1 MKTRLAAA
9 CGLVAVALALV
20 AAPAGA
26 HEEINPK
33 VASTGTPTFFT
44 LSVANEEKTD
54 LVKVEVD
61 APDLAPFGAT
71 TRQPADWTAALSGES
86 KITYTGGAI
95 KPDNFE
101 NFGFETD
108 GIKQAGNMQY
118 KVIMTWSDGKTE
130 TVNPPPVVASAP
142 GSTTATKS
150 SGSSNKA
157 TVALVLAIIALVAG
171 LAALGLAL
179 SRRGGSQP
187 ATPEDRAAA
196 STW

>member
-33 VASTGTPTFFT
+33 SITTGTPTFFT
-44 LSVANEEKTD
+44 LSVANEENTD

-61 APDLAPFGAT
+61 APSLAPFGET
-71 TRQPADWTAALSGES
+71 TRQPSDWTPSVSES

-108 GIKQAGNMQY
+108 GAKQAGNLQY
-118 KVIMTWSDGKTE
+118 KVVITWSDGKSQP
-130 TVNPPPVVASAP
+130 VSPPPVVASAP
-142 GSTTATKS
+142 GSTTGTTSS
-150 SGSSNKA
+150 SGSGKSTA
-157 TVALVLAIIALVAG
+157 ALVLAIVALVAG
-171 LAALGLAL
+171 LAALAMAL
-179 SRRGGSQP
+179 TRRRGGSGAAPQ
-187 ATPEDRAAA
+187 DKAAA